1 MRIRR
6 RTALGLLMMGSCGL
20 AFGAKRLEDVA
31 AQLLEAELPRVLG
44 PAARYVATVG
54 GAWPDGSHFE
64 RVDVVGERVAR
75 PGNPVIDRLTANL
88 VDVEVDVPRRRVDA
102 IGGAQA
108 EVRIRSADL
117 AAFLQQQGWV
127 QEASV
132 AFGGRDGI
140 VVSGRPSMAGYTTAP
155 ALGKAEFR
163 GRLVPQGST
172 LRLTVDAVRIAGFE
186 ATELTRGV
194 LEGTINPL
202 FDTAAYAVPSQVDAV
217 QVQGDSLV
225 IRASGSELKPAAPPR

>member
-1 MRIRR
+1 MRR
-6 RTALGLLMMGSCGL
+6 RAAFGLLIGTWSL
-20 AFGAKRLEDVA
+20 AFAARRLEDVA

-64 RVDVVGERVAR
+64 RVEVLGERVAR
-75 PGNPVIDRLTANL
+75 PGNPVIDRLQATL
-88 VDVEVDVPRRRVDA
+88 LDVEVDVPRRRVDA
-102 IGGAQA
+102 IGDARA
-108 EVRIRSADL
+108 EVRIRAADL

-127 QEASV
+127 QEAAV
-132 AFGGRDGI
+132 AFEGANRI
-140 VVSGRPSMAGYTTAP
+140 VVTGRPSMAGYTTVP

-163 GRLVPQGST
+163 GRLLPHGST

-202 FDTAAYAVPSQVDAV
+202 FDTSAYAVPSEVDAV
-217 QVQGDSLV
+217 EVQGESLV
-225 IRASGSELKPAAPPR
+225 IQASGSGLKPVPPR